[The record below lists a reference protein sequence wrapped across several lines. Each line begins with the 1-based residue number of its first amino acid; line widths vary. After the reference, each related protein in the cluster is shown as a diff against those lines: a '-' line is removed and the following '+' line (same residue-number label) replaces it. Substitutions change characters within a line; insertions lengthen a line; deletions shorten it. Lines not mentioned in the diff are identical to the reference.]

1 MKKKHPC
8 RRRFANPPLTKLLK
22 IMRLTL
28 ILLFAST
35 LLVQAGGFSQDVK
48 VTLSLK
54 EVSVTSFFKAIESET
69 KLRFTFSNDIIPA
82 GKIVTINAKE
92 TPVSQVMDAVML
104 QTNLKYRFD
113 KSTGIFVIS
122 SKDNALI
129 EVQEKNVRTITGTV
143 TGENGEPLVGVSVVV
158 KGSKK
163 ATITSENGSFSID
176 VDDNAKFLE
185 FSFIGR
191 ISQEINIEGKSSVA
205 VVMPLS
211 NKSLNEVVVV
221 GYGTQKRTLITGAV
235 SSVNSK
241 TLNELP
247 AVSISQALQGRVAGL
262 QGLGHGAEIPPHTT
276 GARHRDAKR
285 CRHLFS
291 I

>member
-1 MKKKHPC
+1 MK
-8 RRRFANPPLTKLLK
+8 
-22 IMRLTL
+22 LTL

-35 LLVQAGGFSQDVK
+35 FLVQAGGFSQDVK

-54 EVSVTSFFKAIESET
+54 EVSVTSFFKAIENET
-69 KLRFTFSNDIIPA
+69 KLRFTFSNDIIPE
-82 GKIVTINAKE
+82 GKIVTINAKQ

-113 KSTGIFVIS
+113 KTTGIFIIS
-122 SKDNALI
+122 RNDNFLNEAQQQNLR
-129 EVQEKNVRTITGTV
+129 NITGTV
-143 TGENGEPLVGVSVVV
+143 SGESGEPLAGVSVTI
-158 KGSKK
+158 KGSNK
-163 ATITSENGSFSID
+163 ATITADNGSFAID
-176 VDDNAKFLE
+176 VDDNTKFLQ

-262 QGLGHGAEIPPHTT
+262 QVTNNGSPGSDPIV
-276 GARHRDAKR
+276 
-285 CRHLFS
+285 
-291 I
+291 